1 MPALGADVED
11 AILVEWHVKPGDQV
25 KRGDIVAVVETQKGL
40 IEAEVYET
48 GLVEQILVQ
57 AGATVPI
64 GTPLA
69 IIRPVGAGEPAA
81 PDRHD
86 TRSTTGGRVER
97 AAVPPTTGEEVR
109 SERLRV
115 SPLARKLAAE
125 LGVDLGSVQG
135 TGPGGAVQKADI
147 ERAARVAPSP
157 PSSPATIPGPPPDRP
172 SAPRV
177 SAPEATSTK
186 SAVERQAAMRAAI
199 AAAMARSKREI
210 PHYYLGS
217 EIDLNRALTWLEVE
231 NRKRSVS
238 QRLLPAVLFLKAAAL
253 ALREVPELNG
263 FWRDGTFQPSEA
275 VHLGVAIS
283 LRQSGLIAPAIH
295 HADLQ
300 SLDALMEALRDLVMR
315 ARSGMLR
322 ASELTDPTVTV
333 TNLGDH
339 GVPTVFGVIY
349 PPQVALI
356 GFGTIVQRPWV
367 VGGLLGIRPIISATL
382 SADHRASDGHRGAR
396 YLTILDRLLQ
406 EPEKL

>member
-1 MPALGADVED
+1 
-11 AILVEWHVKPGDQV
+11 
-25 KRGDIVAVVETQKGL
+25 
-40 IEAEVYET
+40 
-48 GLVEQILVQ
+48 
-57 AGATVPI
+57 
-64 GTPLA
+64 
-69 IIRPVGAGEPAA
+69 
-81 PDRHD
+81 
-86 TRSTTGGRVER
+86 
-97 AAVPPTTGEEVR
+97 
-109 SERLRV
+109 
-115 SPLARKLAAE
+115 
-125 LGVDLGSVQG
+125 
-135 TGPGGAVQKADI
+135 
-147 ERAARVAPSP
+147 
-157 PSSPATIPGPPPDRP
+157 
-172 SAPRV
+172 
-177 SAPEATSTK
+177 
-186 SAVERQAAMRAAI
+186 
-199 AAAMARSKREI
+199 
-210 PHYYLGS
+210 
-217 EIDLNRALTWLEVE
+217 
-231 NRKRSVS
+231 
-238 QRLLPAVLFLKAAAL
+238 
-253 ALREVPELNG
+253 
-263 FWRDGTFQPSEA
+263 
-275 VHLGVAIS
+275 VAIS